1 MSAPNTMSARRC
13 APASSGEPMDVL
25 IVISLILLNGL
36 FAMSEVALLTA
47 RRSRLETLASRGDT
61 LAAAAVKLSGD
72 PTRFL
77 STIQIGI
84 TSIGLLNGIFG
95 ESVFAAPLSVW
106 LQSLGFEAQI
116 SSVVATTVVVVSI
129 TYVSIVAGEL
139 VPKRL
144 GQHNAE
150 SIARLVAW
158 PMRVL
163 ATMAAPFVHLLS
175 SSTNAILKPLL
186 RLLRVPTRDDGPQ
199 ELSIEE
205 LRTIVLESSNIL
217 PKKHG
222 AILLNL
228 FELEDITVD
237 DIMVPRHQIEAI
249 NLAAPIEEITQQL
262 TTAHHRRV
270 LAYAGHLDDIAG
282 IVRIRHALNLLH
294 RDELTHDALRTLARE
309 PFFVLSGTPLF
320 TQLQNF
326 QEGHDRLGLIV
337 DEYGELQG
345 LVTLEDILEEIIGE
359 FTTQSPMHT
368 SRYSLQDDGSYLM
381 EGSTPLRELNRKLGF
396 RFPLDGPKTLNG
408 LILEHFQDIPE
419 PNTSIRIAG
428 HPLEIV
434 QTQDRVVKVVRAAP
448 AQAAQHTPENKAD
461 SRQ

>member
-1 MSAPNTMSARRC
+1 
-13 APASSGEPMDVL
+13 MDML

-47 RRSRLETLASRGDT
+47 RRSRLTTLSGNGDA
-61 LAAAAVKLSGD
+61 LAEAALKLSAD

-95 ESVFAAPLSVW
+95 EAVFAAPLSAW
-106 LQSLGFEAQI
+106 FQSLGFDVHVSNVA
-116 SSVVATTVVVVSI
+116 ATTVVVVSI
-129 TYVSIVAGEL
+129 TYASIVVGEL

-163 ATMAAPFVHLLS
+163 AAISAPFVHLLS
-175 SSTNAILKPLL
+175 LSTNAILTPLL
-186 RLLRVPTRDDGPQ
+186 RLLGIKTRGNGPQ
-199 ELSIEE
+199 ALSVEE

-222 AILLNL
+222 TILLNL
-228 FELEDITVD
+228 FELEAITVD
-237 DIMVPRHQIEAI
+237 DVMVPRNQIEAI
-249 NLAAPIEEITQQL
+249 NLSAPLEEITQQL
-262 TTAHHRRV
+262 TTSHHRRV
-270 LAYAGHLDDIAG
+270 VAYTGHLDEISG
-282 IVRIRHALNLLH
+282 IIRIRHALNLLH
-294 RDELTHDALRTLARE
+294 RDELTRDSLRTLARE
-309 PFFVLSGTPLF
+309 PFFILSGTPLF
-320 TQLQNF
+320 TQLQSF
-326 QEGHDRLGLIV
+326 QEGHDRMGLIV

-359 FTTQSPMHT
+359 FTTHSPMRT
-368 SRYSLQDDGSYLM
+368 GGYSKQDDGSYLI
-381 EGSTPLRELNRKLGF
+381 EGSTPLRDLNRKLGF
-396 RFPLDGPKTLNG
+396 QFPLDGPKTLNG
-408 LILEHFQDIPE
+408 LLLEHFQDIPE

-434 QTQDRVVKVVRAAP
+434 QTQDRVVKVVRASPPDTASP
-448 AQAAQHTPENKAD
+448 PDKSSPNAQ
-461 SRQ
+461 